1 MDVRQRLIDYTTE
14 NGIQRAFVAKKL
26 GVSKSYLSNWLNGN
40 KEGSARL
47 IAKAEA
53 YLEGREDGGTRLA
66 Q

>member
-1 MDVRQRLIDYTTE
+1 MDVRQRLIDYIKD

-40 KEGSARL
+40 KDGSARL
-47 IAKAEA
+47 IASAEA
-53 YLEGREDGGTRLA
+53 YLEERDGGTRLA

>member
-1 MDVRQRLIDYTTE
+1 MDVRERLERYIKE
-14 NGIQRAFVAKKL
+14 NGIQRMFVAKQL

-40 KEGSARL
+40 KDGSARL

-53 YLEGREDGGTRLA
+53 YLEGKEDGGTRLA

>member
-1 MDVRQRLIDYTTE
+1 MDVRQRLIDYIRD

-47 IAKAEA
+47 IASAES
-53 YLEGREDGGTRLA
+53 YLEERDGGTRLA